1 MASIRLIS
9 SSIVKAANPNKETE
23 RIELTPWDLK
33 HLLGSYAQEGMLYH
47 KPKPKGDEPGKAL
60 IHHLE
65 TSLSRTLDFFA
76 PLAGRLATIEHEDD
90 TISLFIDCN
99 NAGALFVH
107 AVAYQITLS
116 DLLEAVYV
124 PEVVGAFF
132 RFDGVKNIEGTSK
145 PLLVVQITELVDGI
159 SIACSMNHSVA
170 DGASF
175 WHFFNSWSEISRG
188 FDHLSKLPIFK
199 RPVIGDID
207 YPIPIPL
214 KKEQIQAHIIE
225 PGCLKIRAFYF
236 TKQSLMRIKGKA
248 NAEMNTNKISSLQAL
263 LSLFW
268 QSIMRNRQLDRDQE
282 TVILLVIGLRP
293 RLQQVAEE
301 YFGNAIQGAMVSL
314 KAGELV
320 EKGIG
325 NAAWEINQI
334 VANHREENLINLYK
348 SWVNNPL
355 LYQTGKT
362 IKNSLLIA
370 HSPRFDKYGSDFGW
384 GRPVAMTFGAE
395 FKRDGL
401 LIVAT
406 GVEQGDIEIRVCLSP
421 EEFQALEKDEAFID
435 ALRI

>member
-1 MASIRLIS
+1 MASIRFIS
-9 SSIVKAANPNKETE
+9 SSMVKAGNPSKETE
-23 RIELTPWDLK
+23 RMELTPWDLK
-33 HLLGSYAQEGMLYH
+33 HLLGCYAQEGMLYH
-47 KPKPKGDEPGKAL
+47 KPKDAL
-60 IHHLE
+60 IQHLK

-76 PLAGRLATIEHEDD
+76 PLAGRLATIQHQDQ
-90 TISLFIDCN
+90 TTSLFIDCN
-99 NAGALFVH
+99 NAGALFLH
-107 AVAYQITLS
+107 AVAHQITLS
-116 DLLEAVYV
+116 DLLEPVYV
-124 PEVVGAFF
+124 PDVVGAFF
-132 RFDGVKNIEGTSK
+132 GFDGVKNIEGTSK

-159 SIACSMNHSVA
+159 SIGCSINHSVA

-188 FDHLSKLPIFK
+188 FDYLSKLPIFK
-199 RPVIGDID
+199 RPVIGGIG

-214 KKEQIQAHIIE
+214 KKQQIQAHFIE
-225 PGCLKIRAFYF
+225 PGCLKTRTFYF
-236 TKQSLMRIKGKA
+236 TKQCIMRIKDKA

-282 TVILLVIGLRP
+282 TVILLAIGLRP

-314 KAGELV
+314 KVGELV

-355 LYQTGKT
+355 LYQAGKMME
-362 IKNSLLIA
+362 NALLIA

-395 FKRDGL
+395 FKRHGL

-406 GVEQGDIEIRVCLSP
+406 GVEEGDIEIRLCLSP
-421 EEFQALEKDEAFID
+421 EEFQALENDEAFID
-435 ALRI
+435 ALKI